1 VRGVR
6 FKTRFKLSV
15 FQEEP
20 RSEGA
25 GGDAG
30 EEVRWH
36 PGLRRVETIPEL
48 HWEHPEVLSSP
59 AEGGG
64 VARGALRGGEAAAT
78 WADAVVPRDEGRARR

>member
-6 FKTRFKLSV
+6 FKTRFKLSD
-15 FQEEP
+15 FQEET
-20 RSEGA
+20 RREGA

-36 PGLRRVETIPEL
+36 PGLRRVEAVPEL
-48 HWEHPEVLSSP
+48 HWEHPEVLGSP

-64 VARGALRGGEAAAT
+64 VARGALRGGEAAAA
-78 WADAVVPRDEGRARR
+78 WADAAVPGGEGRARR